1 MMDQSRFADGMFGQ
15 FIRVGGAICILVL
28 IGSILSGFGVSA
40 SYLSILFLIAGLFTA
55 VIFSNKAAL
64 PLVSGSGVL
73 FSIEALSAFGL
84 FGIVGAVFAFGHDG
98 LAVMIGLATG
108 ILLSLLFVAPRLS
121 AISVSTLP
129 DFLNVRYGSEVLR
142 VLVLAAISLVS
153 VLFIAAQLVAC
164 GLIASQVLEITPV
177 GGILVGVIS
186 IVIVAVP
193 LRKIIFSK
201 AQMLLAVLGVVGG
214 LMVAIFM
221 LVKTTG
227 ILLPH
232 FAYGGLLTDAG
243 AAEILLGIDPHLAR
257 PGGAIGYSGMLA
269 LIFCLAVGT
278 AVMPHTLRRA
288 FVQGSGLESR
298 TLLRF
303 GLIFFVVVATALPA
317 IGVLAR
323 VEFFALFT
331 SAKDTIPLDAI
342 PNSLLVGAKVCGDAL
357 DMMGTACTAKGYGNG
372 IPVTALSVTPEAML
386 LALPSLI
393 SVSDWLLAL
402 LSLVCLSVAVIA
414 GAGAAHCLAL
424 SFANRSLASE
434 TPQIMN
440 VVIFTVTG
448 VAGVLAAT
456 SGVGLINFAA
466 WAYSL
471 IAAALIGPLILGLW
485 WQRTNAGGA
494 ISGLVVGFG
503 LTAIYIFNSHWG
515 FDLKVGTGDEWRWFG
530 LSSLMAGTFGIV
542 FSVIATVLVSLIGPK
557 PKPSQLVFLQ
567 PNTELSTTAPEV
579 LE

>member
-1 MMDQSRFADGMFGQ
+1 MMDQSRFADSMLGQ
-15 FIRVGGAICILVL
+15 FIRVGGAVSALVVV
-28 IGSILSGFGVSA
+28 GSILSGFGISA
-40 SYLSILFLIAGLFTA
+40 FYLSILFIIAGLLTA
-55 VIFSNKAAL
+55 AIFSNKAAL
-64 PLVSGSGVL
+64 PLASSSGVL

-84 FGIVGAVFAFGHDG
+84 FGIAGAVFAFGHDG
-98 LAVMIGLATG
+98 LAVMIGLAAG
-108 ILLSLLFVAPRLS
+108 IVLSLFFVAPKLS

-129 DFLNVRYGSEVLR
+129 DFMNVRYGSEVLR
-142 VLVLAAISLVS
+142 VLVLVTISLVS

-164 GLIASQVLEITPV
+164 GLIASQILEIAPI
-177 GGILVGVIS
+177 GGILVGAIS
-186 IVIVAVP
+186 IVAVAVP
-193 LRKIIFSK
+193 LRKIICSK
-201 AQMLLAVLGVVGG
+201 AQILLAILAIVGG
-214 LMVAIFM
+214 LMAAAFRLASV
-221 LVKTTG
+221 TG
-227 ILLPH
+227 IVVPH
-232 FAYGGLLTDAG
+232 FAYGGLLTDAS
-243 AAEILLGIDPHLAR
+243 AAETLLGIDPHLAR

-288 FVQGSGLESR
+288 FIRGSGSTSR
-298 TLLRF
+298 TILRF
-303 GLIFFVVVATALPA
+303 GLIFFVVLATALPA

-331 SAKDTIPLDAI
+331 SSKDTIPLDAI

-357 DMMGTACTAKGYGNG
+357 EMIATACAAKGYGNG
-372 IPVTALSVTPEAML
+372 IPVTALSVAPEAML

-414 GAGAAHCLAL
+414 GASAAHCLAL
-424 SFANRSLASE
+424 SFASRALASE
-434 TPQIMN
+434 TPQIMS
-440 VVIFTVTG
+440 VVILTVTSI
-448 VAGVLAAT
+448 AGVLAAT

-471 IAAALIGPLILGLW
+471 IAAALISPLMLGLW
-485 WQRTNAGGA
+485 WQRTNANGA
-494 ISGLVVGFG
+494 ISGLIVGFV

-515 FDLKVGTGDEWRWFG
+515 FDLKVGSGDEWQWFG

-557 PKPSQLVFLQ
+557 PKPSQLAFLQ